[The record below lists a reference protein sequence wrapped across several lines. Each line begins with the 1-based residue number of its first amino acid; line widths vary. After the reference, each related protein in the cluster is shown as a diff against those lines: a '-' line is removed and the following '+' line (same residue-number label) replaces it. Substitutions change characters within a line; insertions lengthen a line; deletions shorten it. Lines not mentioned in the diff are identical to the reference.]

1 MKRGKLSEEIVNS
14 DSDYEISSS
23 QDNENIN
30 EPEKIKKKSKTIKLE
45 ETESTSTSTN
55 SNDSNNNKS
64 FELSGKRKVTVQK
77 YRTNILV
84 DIREYYEDKTSGL
97 ERPGS
102 KGISLTREQYE
113 KFKELIP
120 EIDAALKKIN

>member
-14 DSDYEISSS
+14 DSDYETLSS
-23 QDNENIN
+23 QDNKNSHGQ
-30 EPEKIKKKSKTIKLE
+30 EKTKKKNKTVKLE
-45 ETESTSTSTN
+45 ENESTSTST
-55 SNDSNNNKS
+55 SNDNKS

-77 YRTNILV
+77 YRTSILV
-84 DIREYYEDKTSGL
+84 DIREYYEDKASGL

-102 KGISLTREQYE
+102 KGISLTKEQYE

>member
-14 DSDYEISSS
+14 DSDYETSSS
-23 QDNENIN
+23 QDNKNSHGQ
-30 EPEKIKKKSKTIKLE
+30 EKTKKKNKTVKLE
-45 ETESTSTSTN
+45 ENESTSTS
-55 SNDSNNNKS
+55 NDNKS

-77 YRTNILV
+77 YRTSILV
-84 DIREYYEDKTSGL
+84 DIREYYEDKASGL

-102 KGISLTREQYE
+102 KGISLTKEQYE